1 MTVRIG
7 DELPPR
13 DIPSV
18 DAEKMK
24 TMAALLSDGNPIH
37 WDVEAVR
44 AAGLGDRPV
53 NQGPTNMAYV
63 LDMLASWSGGHDR
76 LRRIRLR
83 FTGNVFAGDHLRAAG
98 TVTDVRDEDG
108 ATVADCEV
116 RLDVVG
122 GGTVLSGTASVTC
135 EPPEPPEPPA
145 PAETG

>member
-7 DELPPR
+7 DELPSR
-13 DIPSV
+13 DVRSV

-24 TMAALLSDGNPIH
+24 TMAALLSDANPIH

-44 AAGLGDRPV
+44 ATGLGDRPI

-63 LDMLASWSGGHDR
+63 LDMLSSWAGGHDR
-76 LRRIRLR
+76 LRRVRLR
-83 FTGNVFAGDHLRAAG
+83 FTGNVFAGDHVRAAG

-108 ATVADCEV
+108 ATVAECEV

-135 EPPEPPEPPA
+135 EPAGPDETAPPA
-145 PAETG
+145 E

>member
-1 MTVRIG
+1 MTTRIG

-13 DIPSV
+13 DIRSV

-24 TMAALLSDGNPIH
+24 TMAALLSDANPIH

-44 AAGLGDRPV
+44 AAGLGDRPI

-63 LDMLASWSGGHDR
+63 MDMLSSWAGGPDR

-83 FTGNVFAGDHLRAAG
+83 FTGNVFAGDHVRATG
-98 TVTDVRDEDG
+98 TVTGVRDEDG
-108 ATVADCEV
+108 ATVADCDV

-135 EPPEPPEPPA
+135 DPSGPDETVR
-145 PAETG
+145 PAE